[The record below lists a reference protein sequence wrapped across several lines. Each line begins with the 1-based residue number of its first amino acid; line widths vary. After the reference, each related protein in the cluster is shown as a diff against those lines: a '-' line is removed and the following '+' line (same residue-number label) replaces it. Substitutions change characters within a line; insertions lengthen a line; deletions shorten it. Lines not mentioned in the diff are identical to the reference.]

1 VRRRS
6 SRWIAASVA
15 AVVAIGAVTAC
26 RSKPTAGQ
34 KCPVAGQLVCAGGD
48 RALVCESNAWVAVA
62 CKGPRGCARPEAAGA
77 TEQCD
82 DTLGVEGEPCPDS
95 PPLDYACT
103 ADHAEALVC
112 RDGRFALW
120 RRCRGPRGCEVGSSV
135 GAGEA
140 LATDAGHEVADA
152 KSVRCD
158 TSAGAPG
165 DPCERRGS
173 YACSTDG
180 KTMLVCAGT
189 SLMPAS
195 SCRGPSGCRI
205 DAATSKVDCDD
216 TVAEIGDPCDE
227 PRRITCANDHK
238 AELVCVGAAS
248 GAASSTPSPGGRPD
262 GGATGDGVTGT
273 EAPDAGAAQPA
284 PAAAQTPPPMPLVPG
299 HYEKKRECRRSD
311 CSIGGSELFCD

>member
-1 VRRRS
+1 MPQGPRSRPVRRPP
-6 SRWIAASVA
+6 SRWTAAR
-15 AVVAIGAVTAC
+15 VVAFAALGIATAC
-26 RSKPTAGQ
+26 HRKPVAGE
-34 KCPVAGQLVCAGGD
+34 KCPLAGQLVCAAAD
-48 RALVCESNAWVAVA
+48 RALVCDSNTWGSVP
-62 CKGPRGCARPEAAGA
+62 CRGPRGCARPETAGA
-77 TEQCD
+77 AEQCD
-82 DTLGVEGEPCPDS
+82 DTLGVEGEPCPNS

-103 ADHAEALVC
+103 ADRAEALVC

-140 LATDAGHEVADA
+140 LPPDAGHGVADGR
-152 KSVRCD
+152 SVRCD

-173 YACSTDG
+173 YACTTDG
-180 KTMLVCAGT
+180 KTMLVCTGT
-189 SLMPAS
+189 SLAAAS

-227 PRRITCANDHK
+227 PRRITCAADHK
-238 AELVCVGAAS
+238 AELVC
-248 GAASSTPSPGGRPD
+248 
-262 GGATGDGVTGT
+262 
-273 EAPDAGAAQPA
+273 AGAARSADGGVMDGGGVDRGASPPEPEPDA
-284 PAAAQTPPPMPLVPG
+284 SSPAAG
-299 HYEKKRECRRSD
+299 RYEKKRECRRSD